1 MKVLM
6 INVVCGIRSTGR
18 ICTDLAMA
26 LINQGH
32 EVKIAYGR
40 EYVPEQFKKYAVR
53 IGSEIDIKLHGL
65 KVRLFDR
72 MGFGS
77 KKATLKFIE
86 WVKEYNPDVIHLHN
100 LHGYYI
106 NVEILFDYL
115 KKCGKKIIWTLHDC
129 WSFTG
134 HCAHFDYIQCDK
146 WKTICKR
153 CPIKKEYP
161 KRMFFDNSQKNYIQ
175 KKELFTGIKNLM
187 IVTPSEWLSNI
198 VKSSFLKEYNI
209 KVIHNG
215 IDTNNFK
222 PVISNIKKKYNC
234 NDKKLILGVS
244 SVWNEKK
251 GIDTIYELAKRLESE
266 NYQMIIVG
274 VNKKQK
280 KKLPHNVIAI
290 ERTNN
295 IKLLAELYSAADIF
309 INPTLEDTYPT
320 INLEALSCGTPVI
333 SYDTG
338 GSGESIMWGY
348 VVEKNNIDEME
359 YRIRH
364 FDVVKKSNM
373 ICNFDI
379 MDMVNSYME
388 LYINNNK

>member
-115 KKCGKKIIWTLHDC
+115 KKSGKKIIWTLHDC

-161 KRMFFDNSQKNYIQ
+161 KRMFIDNSQKNYIQ

-379 MDMVNSYME
+379 IDMVNSYME